1 VTFDVFLAP
10 GDARRVERVLAKL
23 ARQGLRDFALTG
35 GLAIEA
41 QLAARG
47 CIPQVRILGDVDLVV
62 ESFDAIP
69 PALAEGFLFRHIYP
83 HAPQG
88 KTLVQLVDPG
98 EALRVDIFGAC
109 GTALAGASLM
119 DFPTG
124 PLAVVAVEDLA
135 AREASLLMDLAR
147 GSPAPRK
154 HAQDFERL
162 LAAVDPGRIDA
173 AARIAELMRARPDL
187 LVAPEYSHDA
197 ESVCLK
203 CEEAGT
209 FRLAPPRQIL
219 AILGYC

>member
-23 ARQGLRDFALTG
+23 ARYGLRDFALTG

-41 QLAARG
+41 QLASRG
-47 CIPQVRILGDVDLVV
+47 GVPRGRVLSDVDLVA
-62 ESFDAIP
+62 ESFDAVP
-69 PALAEGFLFRHIYP
+69 AALAEGFLFRHIHP
-83 HAPQG
+83 LAKRG
-88 KTLVQLVDPG
+88 KTLMQLVDAG
-98 EALRVDIFGAC
+98 EALRIDIFGAC
-109 GTALAGASLM
+109 GAALARAEPMGLSGA
-119 DFPTG
+119 PV
-124 PLAVVAVEDLA
+124 AVVALEDLA

-173 AARIAELMRARPDL
+173 AARIAELVRARPDL
-187 LVAPEYSHDA
+187 LVATEYSHDA
-197 ESVCLK
+197 DAVCLK
-203 CEEAGT
+203 CQETPT
-209 FRLAPPRQIL
+209 FRLAPAQQIL

>member
-1 VTFDVFLAP
+1 
-10 GDARRVERVLAKL
+10 
-23 ARQGLRDFALTG
+23 
-35 GLAIEA
+35 
-41 QLAARG
+41 
-47 CIPQVRILGDVDLVV
+47 
-62 ESFDAIP
+62 
-69 PALAEGFLFRHIYP
+69 
-83 HAPQG
+83 
-88 KTLVQLVDPG
+88 
-98 EALRVDIFGAC
+98 
-109 GTALAGASLM
+109 M
-119 DFPTG
+119 
-124 PLAVVAVEDLA
+124 EDLA